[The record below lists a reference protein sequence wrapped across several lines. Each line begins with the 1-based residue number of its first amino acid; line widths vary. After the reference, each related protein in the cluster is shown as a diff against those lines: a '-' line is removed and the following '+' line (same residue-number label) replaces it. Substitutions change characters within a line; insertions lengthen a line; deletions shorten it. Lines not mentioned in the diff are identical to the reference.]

1 MTGMMTGIMTGVAA
15 GVNLVSTTVELD
27 CYAQIL
33 VYPHTFLRHTVGLV
47 CWYDF
52 YLSTRYYRSLQQ
64 KFIQGAI
71 RCCVRQSIP
80 SYTRV
85 IVFLLLIPVIS
96 LCLYQSYIS
105 VYRIHQ
111 RPRGGERLAGRYNAE
126 ERLRRRL
133 RPRRCEGRERS
144 VGTSRTGRRSS
155 RCRAAGSGREA
166 ASTVIQVSGRR
177 WRGCSGYTIPVL
189 GLAPEL
195 HALEVLVGEGGSSSE
210 LYALDEFL
218 E

>member
-1 MTGMMTGIMTGVAA
+1 MTGIMTGVAA

-27 CYAQIL
+27 CYAHKL
-33 VYPHTFLRHTVGLV
+33 VYPHTFSRHTVGLV
-47 CWYDF
+47 CWYYF

-71 RCCVRQSIP
+71 RCCVRQSIS

-85 IVFLLLIPVIS
+85 IVFLLFIPVINFR
-96 LCLYQSYIS
+96 LYQSYIFI
-105 VYRIHQ
+105 YRIHQ

-126 ERLRRRL
+126 ERFLRRL

-144 VGTSRTGRRSS
+144 VGTSHTGSSS

-177 WRGCSGYTIPVL
+177 WRGCSG
-189 GLAPEL
+189 
-195 HALEVLVGEGGSSSE
+195 
-210 LYALDEFL
+210 
-218 E
+218 